1 MLQVLICSLII
12 VVVMLVMVIY
22 ISPIIG
28 LLCLCLVLI
37 IGKKA
42 TSFFNQGL
50 LAYDK
55 LTQSIQENVSAS
67 RVIKA
72 YVKEEQETEHFI
84 RGSQQVY
91 SLFVKAEKVMILASP
106 VLSTA
111 MSTYPIVVWL
121 GSQFIMEQKITTG
134 DFIILFTYTTNLL
147 TDCF

>member
-1 MLQVLICSLII
+1 M
-12 VVVMLVMVIY
+12 
-22 ISPIIG
+22 
-28 LLCLCLVLI
+28 
-37 IGKKA
+37 
-42 TSFFNQGL
+42 
-50 LAYDK
+50 
-55 LTQSIQENVSAS
+55 
-67 RVIKA
+67 
-72 YVKEEQETEHFI
+72 
-84 RGSQQVY
+84 Y